1 MMGAKTVGK
10 TGFGYGNGDQ
20 PLFRVNAGHDAGRA
34 MDQAS
39 AMMACVRRMTL
50 LAATDGEADLGWA
63 AHLLSD
69 MVKAVM
75 DDVELGQAEK
85 AGH

>member
-1 MMGAKTVGK
+1 MTDKTAGK
-10 TGFGYGNGDQ
+10 TGFGYRDSDR
-20 PLFRVNAGHDAGRA
+20 PLFRVEPGHDAKLA

-63 AHLLSD
+63 AHLLCD

-75 DDVELGQAEK
+75 DDVELGRDKGTVQ
-85 AGH
+85 